1 MFSIDDDVRFMSCL
15 PNLFSR
21 HGSVHEKI
29 KTKEMHGCT
38 KTDIS
43 GRELQDSNPRS
54 KCHASSNQCCMQLF
68 VEIAGILAGATFFS
82 TLTSCRLP
90 FAAHIYVPLTASGEV
105 KTLFNS
111 PKGANA
117 GSV

>member
-21 HGSVHEKI
+21 HRVGPRKDQDQGDARTSQDRIVVV
-29 KTKEMHGCT
+29 
-38 KTDIS
+38 
-43 GRELQDSNPRS
+43 LQDSNPRS
-54 KCHASSNQCCMQLF
+54 KCHASSNQCMQLF
-68 VEIAGILAGATFFS
+68 VEIPRRQRRHFLFP
-82 TLTSCRLP
+82 LTSCRLP